1 MNSAYKAIVRPCRIV
16 TLHAIV
22 GLLLLFLALAAS
34 GFPQEIPPSTGASTR
49 DAAAALAAGD
59 LKRADNELQAVL
71 RTTPTDV
78 HALNLLGIVRAQQ
91 KRETEAESLFKQAI
105 EIQPDFAGAHASL
118 GLLYVQMG
126 KDDLAISPLQEAIRL
141 DPARKDAQS
150 ALINIWRSQAHA
162 AVQHGN
168 SEKALALLISARKLN
183 ASDTDLQANV
193 QYDLGMVALRMS
205 LFPDAIDAF
214 SEVLKIRPED
224 DRALYALGRAK
235 IATAKFDDAQQAF
248 AHYIQ
253 LRPADASG
261 HYALG
266 VALQALQRSSDAR
279 AEYKK
284 SITLQ
289 PLQTEAYF
297 QLGSLDLEAG
307 NIDAAREKFEQVLK
321 RAPQHVGAL
330 NGLGR
335 VRFHEKKYS
344 DAATLFEKAIAAN
357 SESREAHYYLGLT
370 DARLSKKEES
380 EKELQTASRIEH
392 GEVERHQNM
401 LRILDPDQIQSE
413 QIQPDQTH
421 GAASN
426 PNQ

>member
-1 MNSAYKAIVRPCRIV
+1 
-16 TLHAIV
+16 
-22 GLLLLFLALAAS
+22 
-34 GFPQEIPPSTGASTR
+34 
-49 DAAAALAAGD
+49 
-59 LKRADNELQAVL
+59 VL

-91 KRETEAESLFKQAI
+91 KREVEAESLFKQAI
-105 EIQPDFAGAHASL
+105 VIRPDFAGAHASL
-118 GLLYVQMG
+118 GLLYMQMG
-126 KDDLAISPLQEAIRL
+126 KDDLAISPLQDAIRF
-141 DPARKDAQS
+141 DPGRKDAQS
-150 ALINIWRSQAHA
+150 ALIHIWRNQAHV
-162 AVQHGN
+162 AVQNGD
-168 SEKALALLISARKLN
+168 SEKALALLISARKLSP
-183 ASDTDLQANV
+183 SDPDV
-193 QYDLGMVALRMS
+193 QFDFGIVALRMS

-214 SEVLKIRPED
+214 NEVLKIRPED
-224 DRALYALGRAK
+224 DRSLYALGRAK

-266 VALQALQRSSDAR
+266 VALQALQRTSDAR
-279 AEYKK
+279 REYEK
-284 SITLQ
+284 SIALQ
-289 PLQTEAYF
+289 PLQTESYF
-297 QLGSLDLEAG
+297 QLGLLDIDAG
-307 NIDAAREKFEQVLK
+307 NTDTAREKFEQVLK
-321 RAPQHVGAL
+321 RAPQHGGAL
-330 NGLGR
+330 TGLGR
-335 VRFHEKKYS
+335 VRLQEKKYS

-380 EKELQTASRIEH
+380 EKELQTASQIEH
-392 GEVERHQNM
+392 EEVERHQNM
-401 LRILDPDQIQSE
+401 LRILDPDQIQSD